1 MSYPYG
7 SGYPCQPG
15 SQVPTYPNYP
25 GSQGIQQPPIGFNVT
40 NPLQQGYPSSAG
52 GYPPHVGGTY
62 SPSPGGGYPPQSTGG
77 GYPLSSSAPGYL
89 QPTLQGGYTIPST
102 GGSYPPHSGLGYPSS
117 IGSSYPSPSSGA
129 NYPPSTGSSYPPPSS
144 GAGYPSSSGVAYPPL
159 SGQGFSPSTGSSFLP
174 PSGASYPSST
184 AGTFSP
190 PPSGEAFPAPPTQGS
205 YLPSSVAVYPPP
217 TGGSYLPPSGA
228 SYPSS
233 TGGHLPQTLSYGSG
247 YPPGQQPPANLY
259 SSTTPYPAQ
268 PSGGHGALAQSVY
281 PQLFVAAHP
290 SVPSQSP
297 YSSTGGK
304 SSYTVMSQSQQ
315 GTVVP
320 ARPFDPQADAQ
331 TLRKAMKGLGTDE
344 KSIINILARRVNEQ
358 RQQIAISYKTQFG
371 KDLVKDLK
379 SELSGRFE
387 DVIMALMT
395 PLSDFLASELHHA
408 ISGLGTDEHALI
420 EILCTRSNHDI
431 HQITEAYKKLY
442 RQSLERDLIGDTSGY
457 FRRLLVSM
465 TTGGRDEGPA
475 DPVKAKQDA
484 QSLCNAGVNR
494 WGTDE
499 STFNAI
505 MASRSFAHLGLV
517 FFEYQKIAGHSVPQ
531 AIEKEF
537 SGDIKQSLL
546 TIARCVENRPAY
558 FAEKLHKSMRGLGTN
573 DRTLI
578 RIVTSR
584 CEIDMVQIKHE
595 YQKLFGKPLEKDI
608 SDDTSGD
615 YKRVLIALVGGV

>member
-7 SGYPCQPG
+7 AGYPSQQG
-15 SQVPTYPNYP
+15 SQVPTYPPYP
-25 GSQGIQQPPIGFNVT
+25 GSQGNQQAPIGFNIN
-40 NPLQQGYPSSAG
+40 NPPQQGYPSSAG
-52 GYPPHVGGTY
+52 GYLPHAGGTY
-62 SPSPGGGYPPQSTGG
+62 PPPPGGGYPPQSTGG
-77 GYPLSSSAPGYL
+77 SYPLSSSVPGYP
-89 QPTLQGGYTIPST
+89 QPTLQGGYTIPSS
-102 GGSYPPHSGLGYPSS
+102 GGSYPPPSGVGYPS
-117 IGSSYPSPSSGA
+117 
-129 NYPPSTGSSYPPPSS
+129 STGSSYPPPSS
-144 GAGYPSSSGVAYPPL
+144 GAGYPLSSGVAYSSL
-159 SGQGFSPSTGSSFLP
+159 TGQGFSPSTGSSYLP
-174 PSGASYPSST
+174 PSGASYASPTGGRFSS
-184 AGTFSP
+184 
-190 PPSGEAFPAPPTQGS
+190 PPSGEGYPSPPTQGG

-217 TGGSYLPPSGA
+217 TGGTYPSPSGA

-233 TGGHLPQTLSYGSG
+233 PGGHLPQTLSYGSG

-281 PQLFVAAHP
+281 PQLSVAVCP
-290 SVPSQSP
+290 SVPTQSL

-304 SSYTVMSQSQQ
+304 SSYTTMSQSQQ

-320 ARPFDPQADAQ
+320 AQPFDPQADAQ

-344 KSIINILARRVNEQ
+344 KSIINVLARRVNAQ

-395 PLSDFLASELHHA
+395 PLSDFLASELHQA
-408 ISGLGTDEHALI
+408 VSGLGTDEHALI
-420 EILCTRSNHDI
+420 EILCTRNNHDI
-431 HQITEAYKKLY
+431 RQITEAYKKLY

-457 FRRLLVSM
+457 YRRLLVSM

-475 DPVKAKQDA
+475 DPAKAKQDA
-484 QSLCNAGVNR
+484 QSLYNAGVKR

-517 FFEYQKIAGHSVPQ
+517 FLEYQKIAGHSVPQ
-531 AIEKEF
+531 AIEREF
-537 SGDIKQSLL
+537 SGDIKQGLL

-558 FAEKLHKSMRGLGTN
+558 FAEKLHKSMKGLGTL

-584 CEIDMVQIKHE
+584 CEIDMVQIKQE
-595 YQKLFGKPLEKDI
+595 YQKMFGKPLEKDI

-615 YKRVLIALVGGV
+615 YKRVLIALIGGA